1 MVKGI
6 HIIKYR
12 KLENMELEF
21 SKGINVLSGTNG
33 TCKTSLLSSNIFRPY
48 SSISIWRVY
57 E

>member
-21 SKGINVLSGTNG
+21 SKGINVLSGTKVQFTRDYTG
-33 TCKTSLLSSNIFRPY
+33 
-48 SSISIWRVY
+48 
-57 E
+57 